1 MFSEAGSGADSLGAA
16 TSIGADAARFS
27 NDWKKVLGNPDC
39 FYLHRCTEKTVDL
52 IPNLTKITA

>member
-1 MFSEAGSGADSLGAA
+1 MFAEAESGADSLRAA

-27 NDWKKVLGNPDC
+27 SDWKKVIGKPDR